1 MDLKATY
8 IWKLLTAI
16 SILIVG
22 YFLYIDI
29 NQVIDHND
37 LREKLNSQE
46 IGTDLAL
53 QNKISD
59 LEKALAEKDKYL
71 FELENNPTNLS
82 RIIHIEGLESFFGI
96 SSKDI
101 ILKGIAG
108 SKALIMYQNNHYSL
122 AVNDTISGGEI
133 VSIDEKS
140 IEFEKDGIIVIY
152 SVGNLTN

>member
-16 SILIVG
+16 SILIIV
-22 YFLYIDI
+22 YFVYIDI
-29 NQVIDHND
+29 NQVIAHND
-37 LREKLNSQE
+37 LLEKLNSQE

-53 QNKISD
+53 QDKISD
-59 LEKALAEKDKYL
+59 LEKALAKKNNYL

-108 SKALIMYQNNHYSL
+108 SKALVMYQNNHYSL
-122 AVNDTISGGEI
+122 SINDTISGGEI
-133 VSIDEKS
+133 VSINEKS
-140 IEFEKDGIIVIY
+140 IELKKDGIIVMHSI
-152 SVGNLTN
+152 GHLTK

>member
-8 IWKLLTAI
+8 IWKLLAAI
-16 SILIVG
+16 STLIIL

-29 NQVIDHND
+29 NQVIAHNE
-37 LREKLNSQE
+37 LLKKLTSQE

-53 QNKISD
+53 QNKISN
-59 LEKALAEKDKYL
+59 LEKALTEKDNYL

-82 RIIHIEGLESFFGI
+82 RIIHIEGLESFFGV

-108 SKALIMYQNNHYSL
+108 RKALIMYQNNHYSL
-122 AVNDTISGGEI
+122 SINDTISGGEI

-140 IEFEKDGIIVIY
+140 IEFKKDGIIVIY
-152 SVGNLTN
+152 SVGN